1 MCFEIVFIL
10 RLYFAEHPL
19 REAHLQVLRNTQ
31 NRTDNVEQQ
40 AGWSNKSWT
49 LVINEILS
57 KLSCPEVLERLRL
70 TRAPLHASDL
80 KVCREDASVFFELC
94 LETCAQRAWSMAS
107 LSETQPH
114 SWLGLCDPDLESA
127 RECFAK
133 IQRDAVLVTKAFH
146 KMKEDK
152 ANCDA
157 QASTVDFFLLVY
169 LMTKD
174 RY

>member
-10 RLYFAEHPL
+10 RLYFAERPL
-19 REAHLQVLRNTQ
+19 REAHLQVLHNTQ

-80 KVCREDASVFFELC
+80 KVCREDASVFFGTMPGDMCPKGMEHGKSVRNSAAFL
-94 LETCAQRAWSMAS
+94 AGS
-107 LSETQPH
+107 L
-114 SWLGLCDPDLESA
+114 
-127 RECFAK
+127 
-133 IQRDAVLVTKAFH
+133 
-146 KMKEDK
+146 
-152 ANCDA
+152 
-157 QASTVDFFLLVY
+157 
-169 LMTKD
+169 
-174 RY
+174 